1 MFYQT
6 RIPRVEPADPVSA
19 LVALK
24 PSESKRVIAKGVA
37 ALPEVKRAME
47 RGLIVVGR
55 GTTNAFVAEE
65 LTGEKIENKSRY
77 AAGFIVDGELS
88 ATPVVSLIPVVV
100 LRDGRRVGITPP
112 DALREFGE
120 KDVSIKGASAIDA
133 DGNVAVCAASPES
146 GTIGGILPT
155 VLARRSYLIAPVGL
169 EKLVPSVPQACDA
182 TGVFHF
188 RYSTGLPV
196 ALVPMPNALAVTE
209 IQAFEVLTGVRAVA
223 IGAGGVAG
231 SEGTIVLSL
240 TGEAA
245 QIEKAMVLVQAVKGE
260 PPVGRPA
267 ARVTPPAAS
276 FEYDA
281 MEQWKV
287 QAIDAK
293 WHIPS
298 GIARGDTF
306 GKS

>member
-1 MFYQT
+1 MFYRT
-6 RIPRVEPADPVSA
+6 RIPAVEPADPVSA
-19 LVALK
+19 LVALT

-37 ALPEVKRAME
+37 ALPEVTRAMT

-65 LTGEKIENKSRY
+65 LTGERIENKSHY

-88 ATPVVSLIPVVV
+88 ATPAVSLIPVVV
-100 LRDGRRVGITPP
+100 LRDGKRVGIAPP

-182 TGVFHF
+182 AGVFHF
-188 RYSTGLPV
+188 RYSTGVPV
-196 ALVPMPNALAVTE
+196 ALVPMPNALVVTE
-209 IQAFEVLTGVRAVA
+209 VQALEVLTGVKAVA
-223 IGAGGVAG
+223 IAAGGVAG
-231 SEGTIVLSL
+231 SEGTIVFSL
-240 TGEAA
+240 TGEAN
-245 QIEKAMVLVQAVKGE
+245 QVERAMALVRTVKGE

-267 ARVTPPAAS
+267 ARVTPSASS

-281 MEQWKV
+281 MAQWKM
-287 QAIDAK
+287 QAADAK
-293 WHIPS
+293 WHIPAGIS
-298 GIARGDTF
+298 G
-306 GKS
+306 

>member
-1 MFYQT
+1 MFYRT
-6 RIPRVEPADPVSA
+6 RISPVEPADQVSA
-19 LVALK
+19 LVSLT
-24 PSESKRVIAKGVA
+24 PSESKRVIAKAVA

-65 LTGEKIENKSRY
+65 LTGEKIKNKSHY

-88 ATPVVSLIPVVV
+88 ATPVVSLIPVYV
-100 LRDGRRVGITPP
+100 LRDGKRVDTAPP

-169 EKLVPSVPQACDA
+169 EKMIPSVSQACEA

-188 RYSTGLPV
+188 KYSTGLPI

-209 IQAFEVLTGVRAVA
+209 VQAFEVLAGVKAVA
-223 IGAGGVAG
+223 IAAGGVAG
-231 SEGTIVLSL
+231 SEGTVVLSL
-240 TGEAA
+240 TGEAG
-245 QIEKAMVLVQAVKGE
+245 QIEKAMDLVRAIKGE

-267 ARVTPPAAS
+267 GRVTPPAAG

-281 MEQWKV
+281 MEQWKA

-293 WHIPS
+293 WHIPMR
-298 GIARGDTF
+298 IAG
-306 GKS
+306 

>member
-6 RIPRVEPADPVSA
+6 RIPSVGPVNQVSA
-19 LVALK
+19 LVALT
-24 PSESKRVIAKGVA
+24 PAESKRVIAKGVA
-37 ALPEVKRAME
+37 ALPEVKRAMK
-47 RGLIVVGR
+47 RGLIVIGR

-65 LTGEKIENKSRY
+65 LTGEKIENKSHY

-88 ATPVVSLIPVVV
+88 ATPVGSLIPVFV
-100 LRDGRRVGITPP
+100 LRDGKRVEIAPP

-209 IQAFEVLTGVRAVA
+209 VQAFEVLTGVKAVA
-223 IGAGGVAG
+223 IAAGGVAG

-240 TGEAA
+240 TGEAG
-245 QIEKAMVLVQAVKGE
+245 QIEKAMALVQAVKGE
-260 PPVGRPA
+260 PPVGRPSG
-267 ARVTPPAAS
+267 RVTPAAAT
-276 FEYDA
+276 FDYDA
-281 MEQWKV
+281 MAQWKM

-298 GIARGDTF
+298 GIA
-306 GKS
+306 S

>member
-6 RIPRVEPADPVSA
+6 RLPHVEPTEPMAA
-19 LVALK
+19 LVALT
-24 PSESKRVIAKGVA
+24 PSEAKRVIAKGVA
-37 ALPEVKRAME
+37 ALPEVRRAME
-47 RGLIVVGR
+47 RGFIVIGR

-65 LTGEKIENKSRY
+65 LTGQKIENKSHY

-100 LRDGRRVGITPP
+100 LRDGKRVEIAPP

-169 EKLVPSVPQACDA
+169 EKLVPSVPQACEA

-188 RYSTGLPV
+188 KYSTGLPI

-209 IQAFEVLTGVRAVA
+209 VQAFEVLTGVKAVA
-223 IGAGGVAG
+223 IAGGGVAG

-245 QIEKAMVLVQAVKGE
+245 QIEKAMALVQAVKGE

-267 ARVTPPAAS
+267 ARVASAASS

-281 MEQWKV
+281 MTQWKV
-287 QAIDAK
+287 QAMDAK
-293 WHIPS
+293 WHIPA
-298 GIARGDTF
+298 GIGR
-306 GKS
+306 

>member
-6 RIPRVEPADPVSA
+6 RVSIAELADPVSA
-19 LVALK
+19 LVSLT
-24 PSESKRVIAKGVA
+24 PSEAKRVIAKGVA
-37 ALPEVKRAME
+37 ALPEVKRAMQ

-65 LTGEKIENKSRY
+65 LTGEKIENKSHY

-88 ATPVVSLIPVVV
+88 ATPVTSLIPVFV
-100 LRDGRRVGITPP
+100 LHDGKRVGMAPP

-169 EKLVPSVPQACDA
+169 EKMVPSVPQACEA
-182 TGVFHF
+182 AGVFHF
-188 RYSTGLPV
+188 KYSTGLPI

-209 IQAFEVLTGVRAVA
+209 VQAFEVLTGVKAVA
-223 IGAGGVAG
+223 IAAGGVGG
-231 SEGTIVLSL
+231 SEGTTVLSL

-245 QIEKAMVLVQAVKGE
+245 QIEKAMALVRAIKGE
-260 PPVGRPA
+260 PPTGRPA
-267 ARVTPPAAS
+267 ARVTAAAAS

-281 MEQWKV
+281 MEQWRV
-287 QAIDAK
+287 QAVDAK
-293 WHIPS
+293 WHIPA
-298 GIARGDTF
+298 GF
-306 GKS
+306 GR

>member
-6 RIPRVEPADPVSA
+6 RIPVVEPSNPVSA
-19 LVALK
+19 LVALT

-37 ALPEVKRAME
+37 ALPEVKRAMD
-47 RGLIVVGR
+47 RGLVVIGR

-65 LTGEKIENKSRY
+65 LTGEKIEHKSYY

-100 LRDGRRVGITPP
+100 LRDGKRVDIAPP

-169 EKLVPSVPQACDA
+169 EKLVPSVPQACEA

-188 RYSTGLPV
+188 KYSTGLPV
-196 ALVPMPNALAVTE
+196 AVVPMPNALAVTE
-209 IQAFEVLTGVRAVA
+209 VQAFEVLTGVRAVA
-223 IGAGGVAG
+223 IAGGGVAG

-240 TGEAA
+240 TGEAS
-245 QIEKAMVLVQAVKGE
+245 QIEKAMSLVQAIKGE
-260 PPVGRPA
+260 PPVDRPA
-267 ARVTPPAAS
+267 GRVTPAAAS
-276 FEYDA
+276 FGYDA
-281 MEQWKV
+281 IAQWKV
-287 QAIDAK
+287 QAADAK
-293 WHIPS
+293 WHVPA
-298 GIARGDTF
+298 GIAG
-306 GKS
+306 